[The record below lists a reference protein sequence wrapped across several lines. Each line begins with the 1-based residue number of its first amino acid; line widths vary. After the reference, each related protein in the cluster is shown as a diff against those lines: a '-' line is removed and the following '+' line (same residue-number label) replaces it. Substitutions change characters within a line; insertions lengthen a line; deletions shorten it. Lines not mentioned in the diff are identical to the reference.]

1 MKTGYMEYDTTT
13 YGSVEI
19 SEWNTNA
26 NPTQSGWYLV
36 TIENEVGQRYVA
48 PLYCMEYP
56 YGNFTWEMNKMIGKV
71 IAVQPFPSPYED

>member
-1 MKTGYMEYDTTT
+1 M
-13 YGSVEI
+13 SNEI
-19 SEWNTNA
+19 HDVSYAMWHV
-26 NPTQSGWYLV
+26 NPIPTKAGWYLA
-36 TIENEVGQRYVA
+36 TIENSVGYRYVA